1 MKMTAIAALVVVAIT
16 LPVMAQRALKPETE
30 LKMRKSTMDLIN
42 YNFSSLEAMA
52 EGKRPFDKEEAAR
65 NADLVALLSALP
77 KRFFGEATNIEG
89 QTKAKPAVWQHRAD
103 FDKKMDAMATEA
115 AKLPA
120 AVRSGDMDAFRKQV
134 DETGRSC
141 KSCHDDYRA
150 K

>member
-1 MKMTAIAALVVVAIT
+1 MKKIAIAALVAAALA
-16 LPVMAQRALKPETE
+16 LPVMAQRALKPESE
-30 LKMRKSTMDLIN
+30 IKMRKSTMDLIN

-52 EGKRPFDKEEAAR
+52 EGKRAFDKDEAMR
-65 NADLVALLSALP
+65 NADLVAGLVALP
-77 KRFFGEATNIEG
+77 KRFFGEGTNIEG
-89 QTKAKPAVWQHRAD
+89 QTKAKPGVWEHRAD
-103 FDKKMDAMATEA
+103 FDKKMDAMANEA
-115 AKLPA
+115 ARLPA